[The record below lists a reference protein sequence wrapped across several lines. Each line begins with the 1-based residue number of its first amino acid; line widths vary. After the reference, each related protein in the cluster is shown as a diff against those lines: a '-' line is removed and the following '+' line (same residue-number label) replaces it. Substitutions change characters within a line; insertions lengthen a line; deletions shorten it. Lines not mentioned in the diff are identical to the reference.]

1 MKKELISIFSQLE
14 REKGLNR
21 EVLVDALTQAL
32 IVAARKIVKVDS
44 PEVEVTANVDPAKGE
59 IHVYIDGKEL
69 KSSDFGRIAA
79 QTARQVI
86 IQKIREAEKENVY
99 NDFKAKEGDIVGGL
113 VYRLE
118 KRAVILDLMG
128 KAEGIIPHSFLT
140 RLDRFRMGERA
151 KAFVYEVKKERGV
164 QIILSRRHEGLVR
177 KLFDLEVP
185 EIGEGIVEI
194 KAIARDAGER
204 TKVAVVSKDDKI
216 DCVGACV
223 GIRGSR
229 VKNIIE
235 ELRGEKIDI
244 VRWSEDTKEF
254 IKQALQPAVISMI
267 ELNRHERR
275 AKVLV
280 PADQLSLAI
289 GKRGQNVRL
298 ASKLVAWEIDV
309 RSRESIEADV
319 KKLVKFKSIGKKAAE
334 ILVDAGFGNLRT
346 LASKKPEDLAKLK
359 GIGPKKAKAMV
370 DEIKKTMDKEA
381 KKAQKAAEKDAEK
394 NIEKEVEKNENS

>member
-1 MKKELISIFSQLE
+1 MKKELISILSQLE
-14 REKGLNR
+14 REKGLDR
-21 EVLVDALTQAL
+21 EVLVDALQQAL
-32 IVAARKIVKVDS
+32 IVAAKKIVKVKS
-44 PEVEVTANVDPAKGE
+44 PDAEVTAEVDPAKGE

-69 KSSDFGRIAA
+69 QSSDFGRIAA

-86 IQKIREAEKENVY
+86 IQKIREAEKENIY

-118 KRAVILDLMG
+118 KKAVIMDLMG

-151 KAFVYEVKKERGV
+151 KAFVYEVKRERGV

-194 KAIARDAGER
+194 KAIARDPGER
-204 TKVAVVSKDDKI
+204 TKVAVFSKDEKI

-254 IKQALQPAVISMI
+254 IKQSLQPVVISMI
-267 ELNRHERR
+267 ELNRQEKR

-289 GKRGQNVRL
+289 GRKGQNVRL
-298 ASKLVAWEIDV
+298 ASKLVNWEIDV
-309 RSRESIEADV
+309 RSRESIETDV
-319 KKLVKFKSIGKKAAE
+319 KKLIKLKSIGKKAAE
-334 ILVDAGFGNLRT
+334 TLVDAGYRNLRT
-346 LASKKPEDLAKLK
+346 LAAKESGDLAKLK
-359 GIGPKKAKAMV
+359 GIGPKKAAS
-370 DEIKKTMDKEA
+370 II
-381 KKAQKAAEKDAEK
+381 AEVK
-394 NIEKEVEKNENS
+394 KEVEKESKKAIKAETQTPAEGDSKKDENS